1 MQHEA
6 RFIQLST
13 LKGPD
18 QVVIEFVLF
27 HLLLLRRQLAPDHGF
42 TKLCNRAIQRN
53 VDAQLRPKV
62 LGTGVIL

>member
-6 RFIQLST
+6 RLIQLST

-18 QVVIEFVLF
+18 KVVIEFVLF

-42 TKLCNRAIQRN
+42 A
-53 VDAQLRPKV
+53 
-62 LGTGVIL
+62 

>member
-6 RFIQLST
+6 GLVKLSA

-53 VDAQLRPKV
+53 VDA
-62 LGTGVIL
+62 